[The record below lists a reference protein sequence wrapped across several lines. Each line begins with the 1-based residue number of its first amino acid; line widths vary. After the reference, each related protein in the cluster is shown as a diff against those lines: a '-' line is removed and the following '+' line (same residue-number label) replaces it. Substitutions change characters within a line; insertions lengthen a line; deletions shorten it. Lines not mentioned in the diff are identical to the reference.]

1 MTTDPA
7 TTDQTTIDPAE
18 ILRERFSAAIATA
31 FPEAADADP
40 LVSPS
45 RQAKLGD
52 FQSNAAMPLAKRVG
66 AKPRDVASR
75 IVEHL
80 DVADVAEPVTEASI
94 AGPGFINVTLRP
106 DALAAF
112 VERLDAPELGIEP
125 PATPDTVVVDLCGV
139 NLAKQMHVGHL
150 RSTVIGDT
158 VARLFERLGYDVIR
172 QSHVGD
178 WGLPIAMVV
187 QALID
192 HEDAGHSLDDI
203 GLDDLNRIYKDAQ
216 ATCKDERVA
225 LASVTKYGGH
235 PKAEAEL
242 EGRIEHARDA
252 AERARQR
259 LVSLQSGDERSV
271 AVWQRIYDVTMA
283 ACLATCARLN
293 TDVTD
298 EHSAGESTYRQDLHD
313 VVTDLETRGIAEESD
328 GALVVRVEGIAEPC
342 LIRKKDGGYL
352 YATTDLAA
360 IKRRVQD
367 MRADR
372 VVYVV
377 DARQSLHFR
386 LAFGAAERA
395 GYTTR
400 PDGAHADLEHAAF
413 GTVLGEDNKPLKT
426 RSGEN
431 IKLADLLDEAVARAA
446 TTVAEKNPELPE
458 GERAR
463 IAEAVGIA
471 AIKYTDLS
479 TERIKDYIFSWDRML
494 AFEGDT
500 GPYLLNAVV
509 RITSIFRKAGEQG
522 VALDER
528 AALVLAEP
536 DERAL
541 ALTLL
546 KYPRIVRAAGEA
558 LEPHRVCNYLY
569 ELASA
574 FSGFYERC
582 PVLKGDDDAVRASR
596 LRLCGLTKRVL
607 CDGLE
612 TMGIPTLERM

>member
-1 MTTDPA
+1 MTTKPA
-7 TTDQTTIDPAE
+7 AKPDATTIDPAQ
-18 ILRERFSAAIATA
+18 ILRERFSAAIAAA

-66 AKPRDVASR
+66 AKPREIAAK

-80 DVADVAEPVTEASI
+80 DVADIAMPVTEASI
-94 AGPGFINVTLRP
+94 AGPGFVNVSLRP

-112 VERLDAPELGIEP
+112 VDRLDTPELGIARP
-125 PATPDTVVVDLCGV
+125 VDPDTVVVDLCGV

-150 RSTVIGDT
+150 RSTVIGDA
-158 VARLFERLGYDVIR
+158 VARLFERLGYKVIR

-187 QALID
+187 QKLI
-192 HEDAGHSLDDI
+192 EIEEAGVDLASI
-203 GLDDLNRIYKDAQ
+203 TLDDLNKIYKAAQ

-225 LASVTKYGGH
+225 LASVLKYGGH

-242 EGRIEHARDA
+242 EGRIEHANEA
-252 AERARQR
+252 AERARTR
-259 LVSLQSGDERSV
+259 LVALQSGDEPTV
-271 AVWQRIYDVTMA
+271 AAWERIYDITMG
-283 ACLATCARLN
+283 ACLATCARLHA
-293 TDVTD
+293 TVTAD
-298 EHSAGESTYRQDLHD
+298 HSAGESTYRTELPEI
-313 VVTDLETRGIAEESD
+313 VKDLETRGIAEESD

-342 LIRKKDGGYL
+342 LIRKKDGGFL
-352 YATTDLAA
+352 YATTDLAG
-360 IKRRVQD
+360 IRRRVQEFK
-367 MRADR
+367 ADR

-386 LAFGAAERA
+386 LAFGAAHRA
-395 GYTTR
+395 GYDVHDDRTA
-400 PDGAHADLEHAAF
+400 PLEHAAF
-413 GTVLGEDNKPLKT
+413 GMVLGEDGRPLKT

-431 IKLADLLDEAVARAA
+431 IKLDDLLEEAVSRAA
-446 TTVAEKNPELPE
+446 ATVAEKNPGLPAD
-458 GERAR
+458 ERAR

-471 AIKYTDLS
+471 AIKYADLS
-479 TERIKDYIFSWDRML
+479 TERIKDYVFEFDRML

-509 RITSIFRKAGEQG
+509 RITSIFRKAAEQG
-522 VALDER
+522 VTLDER
-528 AALVLAEP
+528 APLVLNEP
-536 DERAL
+536 DERTL

-546 KYPRIVRAAGEA
+546 KYPMVVRAAGEA
-558 LEPHRVCNYLY
+558 FEPHRVCNYVY
-569 ELASA
+569 DLASA

-582 PVLKGDDDAVRASR
+582 PVLHGDDDAVRASR
-596 LRLCGLTKRVL
+596 LRLCSLTRRVL
-607 CDGLE
+607 VDGLE
-612 TMGIPTLERM
+612 TLGIPTVERM